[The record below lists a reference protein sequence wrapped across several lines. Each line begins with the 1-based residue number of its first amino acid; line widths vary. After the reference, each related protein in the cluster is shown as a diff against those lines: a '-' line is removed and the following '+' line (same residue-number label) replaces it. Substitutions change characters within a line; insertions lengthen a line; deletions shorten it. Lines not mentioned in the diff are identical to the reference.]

1 MVPMVF
7 FARRMFLC
15 LTLIF
20 LQSFFWSQIVIQ
32 LLLVQFVIFFLQ
44 YFKPLSSGFS
54 KNIETFNEVVNL
66 IFLYLLM
73 CFTDFLLD
81 VEVAH
86 GLGFVFIFTFSLVIL
101 VHVIILLFS
110 SFKQLKMHIKKCC
123 RKLRKG
129 NSQIH
134 QKP

>member
-1 MVPMVF
+1 M
-7 FARRMFLC
+7 
-15 LTLIF
+15 
-20 LQSFFWSQIVIQ
+20 
-32 LLLVQFVIFFLQ
+32 Q

-110 SFKQLKMHIKKCC
+110 SFK
-123 RKLRKG
+123 
-129 NSQIH
+129 
-134 QKP
+134 